1 MAEYIEIH
9 TAVDTREGAQLIART
24 LVSERL
30 AACVQILGPITSTY
44 WWNGAVE
51 QGVEEWLCAI
61 KSRQEL
67 YGQVEQAIRAVHPYE
82 TPEITAVDI
91 IAGSSSYLAWIAQET
106 SRETT

>member
-9 TAVDTREGAQLIART
+9 TTVDTRERAQLLART

-30 AACVQILGPITSTY
+30 AACVQILGPISSTY

-51 QGVEEWLCAI
+51 QGMEEWLCAI

-67 YGQVEQAIRAVHPYE
+67 YGEVERAIMAVHPYE
-82 TPEITAVDI
+82 TPEIIAVDI
-91 IAGSSSYLAWIAQET
+91 CAGSSSYLDWIAQET
-106 SRETT
+106 TRGTT

>member
-9 TAVDTREGAQLIART
+9 TAVDTRERAQLLART
-24 LVSERL
+24 LVSGRL

-44 WWNGAVE
+44 WWKGAME
-51 QGVEEWLCAI
+51 EGVEEWLCAI

-67 YGQVEQAIRAVHPYE
+67 YGQLEQAILAVHPYE

-91 IAGSSSYLAWIAQET
+91 SAGSSSYLAWISQET

>member
-9 TAVDTREGAQLIART
+9 TAVDTREGAQQIARI

-30 AACVQILGPITSTY
+30 AACAQILGPITSTY
-44 WWNGAVE
+44 WWNGALE
-51 QGVEEWLCAI
+51 QAVEEWLCVI

-67 YGQVEQAIRAVHPYE
+67 YREVEQAILAVHPYE

-91 IAGSSSYLAWIAQET
+91 SAGSPGYLAWIAQET
-106 SRETT
+106 TKETI